1 MIFLAPTA
9 QIIVLLLLLLLS
21 AFFSSAETALTTVNK
36 LRIRSMVEE
45 GQRSAKPVAALI
57 EDPSKMLSAILIGN
71 NIVNLTA
78 SSITTSLAI
87 NHFHASY
94 STGIA
99 TGVLTFVIL
108 VFGEIVPKHL
118 ANIYNEKLSLI
129 YAPVILTLT
138 RMLTPVIFLLNKLS
152 LGLMLL
158 FGVDPEQKSATITE
172 NELLTIVEV
181 SHEEGVIES
190 EEREMINNV
199 VDFGDS
205 MAKDIM
211 IPRMDVDFVEDT
223 VDYDGLKAAFEEN
236 MYSRLPVFH
245 ETRDNVIGIINLKDI
260 FFYRGSKNEFKITD
274 FLREPYF
281 TYEYKKTSELLREM
295 RKDSIPL
302 AIVLDEYGS
311 TVGLVTL
318 EDLIEEI
325 VGDIRDEYDEDE
337 EDVIKKIGD
346 NEYIADGIA
355 KLDEIN
361 EVLGLHLS
369 SDDYDSIAGHVIFL
383 LDHLP
388 DEGESLTEK
397 GVTYTVD
404 KIDKNR
410 IDKVHIKIDPD
421 YVEEAPEENE

>member
-1 MIFLAPTA
+1 MDPTA
-9 QIIVLLLLLLLS
+9 QIIVLILLLLLS

-36 LRIRSMVEE
+36 LRIRSLVDE
-45 GQRSAKPVAALI
+45 GKRSAKPVAALI
-57 EDPSKMLSAILIGN
+57 EDPSKMLSTILIGN
-71 NIVNLTA
+71 NIVNLSA
-78 SSITTSLAI
+78 SSITTSFAI
-87 NHFHASY
+87 NQFHASY
-94 STGIA
+94 GVGIA

-108 VFGEIVPKHL
+108 MFGEIVPKTL
-118 ANIYNEKLSLI
+118 ASIHNEKLSLL
-129 YAPVILTLT
+129 YAPAILTLT
-138 RMLTPVIFLLNKLS
+138 KLLTPVIFLLNKLS
-152 LGLMLL
+152 LGLMHL
-158 FGVDPEQKSATITE
+158 FGVDPEQKTAAITE

-223 VDYDGLKAAFEEN
+223 VDYDGLAAAFEEN

-245 ETRDNVIGIINLKDI
+245 ETRDNIIGIVNLKDI
-260 FFYRGSKNEFKITD
+260 FFYRGSKKDFQLKD

-311 TVGLVTL
+311 TAGLVTL

-337 EDVIKKIGD
+337 EDVIKSVGE

-355 KLDEIN
+355 KLEEIN
-361 EVLGLHLS
+361 EVLGLDLS

-404 KIDKNR
+404 KIDGNR
-410 IDKVHIKIDPD
+410 IDKVHITIDPN
-421 YVEEAPEENE
+421 YVPEETETEE

>member
-1 MIFLAPTA
+1 LDPTA
-9 QIIVLLLLLLLS
+9 QIIVLILLLLLS

-36 LRIRSMVEE
+36 LRIRSLVDE
-45 GQRSAKPVAALI
+45 GRRGAKTVADLI
-57 EDPSKMLSAILIGN
+57 EDPSKMLSTILIGN

-78 SSITTSLAI
+78 SSLTTSLAI
-87 NHFHASY
+87 NQFHASY

-99 TGVLTFVIL
+99 TGILTFLIL
-108 VFGEIVPKHL
+108 IFGEIVPKTL
-118 ANIYNEKLSLI
+118 ASIYNEKLSFL
-129 YAPVILTLT
+129 YAPAILTFT
-138 RMLTPVIFLLNKLS
+138 KVLTPVIFLLNLLSKGIMKLV
-152 LGLMLL
+152 
-158 FGVDPEQKSATITE
+158 GVDSDQKTTAITE

-205 MAKDIM
+205 MAKDVM

-223 VDYDGLKAAFEEN
+223 VNYDELVAAFEEN

-245 ETRDNVIGIINLKDI
+245 ETRDNVIGIVNLKDI
-260 FFYRGSKNEFKITD
+260 FFYRGDKSTFCLEN

-311 TVGLVTL
+311 TAGLVTL

-325 VGDIRDEYDEDE
+325 VGEIRDEYDEDE
-337 EDVIKKIGD
+337 EDNIQKLAE
-346 NEYIADGIA
+346 NEYLVDGFTN
-355 KLDEIN
+355 LE
-361 EVLGLHLS
+361 EVNDALGLSLE
-369 SDDYDSIAGHVIFL
+369 SDDYDSIGGHVIFL

-404 KIDKNR
+404 KVDKNHIEKIR
-410 IDKVHIKIDPD
+410 ITIDPD
-421 YVEEAPEENE
+421 YVEEEAVEAE

>member
-1 MIFLAPTA
+1 
-9 QIIVLLLLLLLS
+9 
-21 AFFSSAETALTTVNK
+21 
-36 LRIRSMVEE
+36 MVEE

>member
-1 MIFLAPTA
+1 MDPTA
-9 QIIVLLLLLLLS
+9 QIIVLILLLVLS
-21 AFFSSAETALTTVNK
+21 AFFSSAETALTSVNK
-36 LRIRSMVEE
+36 LRIRSLVEE
-45 GQRSAKPVAALI
+45 GNRSAKPVAALI
-57 EDPSKMLSAILIGN
+57 ENPSKMLSTILIGN
-71 NIVNLTA
+71 NIVNITA

-87 NHFHASY
+87 NYLHVSY
-94 STGIA
+94 GTGLATGI
-99 TGVLTFVIL
+99 LTFFIL
-108 VFGEIVPKHL
+108 VFGEIVPKTL
-118 ANIYNEKLSLI
+118 ASIFSEKLSLL
-129 YAPVILTLT
+129 YAPSILALT
-138 RMLTPVIFLLNKLS
+138 KILTPVIFLLNLLS
-152 LGLMLL
+152 TGLMRLT
-158 FGVDPEQKSATITE
+158 GVDTEQKTAAITE
-172 NELLTIVEV
+172 NELLTMVEV

-223 VDYDGLKAAFEEN
+223 VDYDALAASFEKN

-245 ETRDNVIGIINLKDI
+245 ETRDNIIGIVNLKDI
-260 FFYRGSKNEFKITD
+260 FFYRGSKEEFRITD

-281 TYEYKKTSELLREM
+281 TYEYKKTAELLREM
-295 RKDSIPL
+295 RRESIPI

-311 TVGLVTL
+311 TSGLVTL

-337 EDVIKKIGD
+337 EDVIRKIGE
-346 NEYIADGIA
+346 NEYLADGIA

-361 EVLGLHLS
+361 EALGLHLA

-388 DEGESLTEK
+388 DEGESLEEK
-397 GVTYTVD
+397 GVTYTVA

-421 YVEEAPEENE
+421 YVEEDSDAEE

>member
-1 MIFLAPTA
+1 MDPTA
-9 QIIVLLLLLLLS
+9 QIIVLILLLVLS
-21 AFFSSAETALTTVNK
+21 AFFSSAETALTSVNK
-36 LRIRSMVEE
+36 LRIRSLVEE
-45 GQRSAKPVAALI
+45 GNRSAKPVAALI
-57 EDPSKMLSAILIGN
+57 ENPSKMLSTILIGN
-71 NIVNLTA
+71 NIVNITA

-87 NHFHASY
+87 EYLHVSY
-94 STGIA
+94 AQGLATGI
-99 TGVLTFVIL
+99 LTFFIL
-108 VFGEIVPKHL
+108 VFGEIVPKTL
-118 ANIYNEKLSLI
+118 ASIFSEKLSLL
-129 YAPVILTLT
+129 YAPSILALT
-138 RMLTPVIFLLNKLS
+138 KILTPVIFLLNLLS
-152 LGLMLL
+152 TGLMRLT
-158 FGVDPEQKSATITE
+158 GVDTEQKTAAITE
-172 NELLTIVEV
+172 NELLTMVEV

-223 VDYDGLKAAFEEN
+223 VDYDALAASFEKN

-245 ETRDNVIGIINLKDI
+245 ETRDNIIGIVNLKDI
-260 FFYRGSKNEFKITD
+260 FFYRGSKEEFRITD

-281 TYEYKKTSELLREM
+281 TYEYKKTAELLREM
-295 RKDSIPL
+295 RKDSIPI

-311 TVGLVTL
+311 TSGLVTL

-325 VGDIRDEYDEDE
+325 VGEIRDEYDEDE
-337 EDVIKKIGD
+337 EDAIRKID
-346 NEYIADGIA
+346 ENEYLADGIA

-361 EVLGLHLS
+361 EALGLHLT

-388 DEGESLTEK
+388 DEGESLEEK
-397 GVTYTVD
+397 GVTYTVA

-421 YVEEAPEENE
+421 YVEEDSDAEE

>member
-1 MIFLAPTA
+1 MDPTA
-9 QIIVLLLLLLLS
+9 QIIVLILLLVLS
-21 AFFSSAETALTTVNK
+21 AFFSSAETALTSVNK
-36 LRIRSMVEE
+36 LRIRSLVEE
-45 GQRSAKPVAALI
+45 GNRSAKPVAALI
-57 EDPSKMLSAILIGN
+57 ENPSKMLSTILIGN
-71 NIVNLTA
+71 NIVNITA

-87 NHFHASY
+87 NYLHVSY
-94 STGIA
+94 GTGLATGI
-99 TGVLTFVIL
+99 LTFFIL
-108 VFGEIVPKHL
+108 VFGEIVPKTL
-118 ANIYNEKLSLI
+118 ASIFSEKLSLL
-129 YAPVILTLT
+129 YAPSILALT
-138 RMLTPVIFLLNKLS
+138 KILTPVIFLLNLLS
-152 LGLMLL
+152 TGLMRLT
-158 FGVDPEQKSATITE
+158 GVDTEQKTAAITE
-172 NELLTIVEV
+172 NELLTMVEV

-223 VDYDGLKAAFEEN
+223 VDYDALAASFEKN

-245 ETRDNVIGIINLKDI
+245 ETRDNIIGIVNLKDI
-260 FFYRGSKNEFKITD
+260 FFYRGSKEEFRITD

-281 TYEYKKTSELLREM
+281 TYEYKKTAELLREM
-295 RKDSIPL
+295 RRESIPI

-311 TVGLVTL
+311 TSGLVTL

-337 EDVIKKIGD
+337 EDVIRKIGE
-346 NEYIADGIA
+346 NEYLADGIA

-361 EVLGLHLS
+361 EALGLHLT

-388 DEGESLTEK
+388 DEGESLEEK
-397 GVTYTVD
+397 GVTYTVA

-421 YVEEAPEENE
+421 YVEEDSDAEE

>member
-1 MIFLAPTA
+1 MAPTA